1 MTTGSDRWQRWGSA
15 VFRVTFALYAT
26 GDIVEE
32 LLESAQLAA
41 GATPGERLD
50 LDELAGQV
58 VMSMTP
64 LAESAGIHLEAV
76 THRART
82 PPWDPS
88 EPCVGP
94 WHRWRTTR
102 SGTPRQEAG

>member
-1 MTTGSDRWQRWGSA
+1 MTTGSDRRQRWGSA

-50 LDELAGQV
+50 LDV
-58 VMSMTP
+58 
-64 LAESAGIHLEAV
+64 LAEQVLSTVMV
-76 THRART
+76 TL
-82 PPWDPS
+82 PPGG
-88 EPCVGP
+88 V
-94 WHRWRTTR
+94 
-102 SGTPRQEAG
+102 